1 MTLPGL
7 SRFSRFAACAVL
19 LLVMTGAALTS
30 SRDRPRLPWL
40 SSVHEAVAIAVSVLL
55 VVLVIALFRS
65 SRQPVRRIGWIVLAV
80 LAIEMVSGYIPKQPE
95 AQAIWTFHAILSAFL
110 FASVAAVAL
119 ITSPPWQRDPDPV
132 QDYGWP
138 SLRFLS
144 DAAAALVALQVSFG
158 ASMRHGQIGV
168 LFHLLGAL
176 VVALF
181 IIVAGVF
188 STNQFPKHTVLRP
201 LAVSLMVV
209 TGIQVFLGM
218 TTFLM
223 RMVNGTGTIAWLI
236 ISAAHVVNGSL
247 TFAASVLLAIE
258 IRRDVRP
265 REAEKE

>member
-1 MTLPGL
+1 MTVPGL
-7 SRFSRFAACAVL
+7 NRFSRFAACAVL
-19 LLVMTGAALTS
+19 LLVMTGAAITS

-40 SSVHEAVAIAVSVLL
+40 ASVHEAVAIAVSLLL

-65 SRQPVRRIGWIVLAV
+65 SRRIGGIVLAL
-80 LAIEMVSGYIPKQPE
+80 LAIEVASGHVPKQPE
-95 AQAIWTFHAILSAFL
+95 AQVIWTFHAILSAFL
-110 FASVAAVAL
+110 FASVAAVVL

-144 DAAAALVALQVSFG
+144 DATAVLVALQVGFG

-188 STNQFPKHTVLRP
+188 ATNQFPTHRVLRP

-223 RMVNGTGTIAWLI
+223 RMMNGTGTIAWLI
-236 ISAAHVVNGSL
+236 ISVAHVVNGSL

>member
-1 MTLPGL
+1 MTVTGL

-19 LLVMTGAALTS
+19 LLVMTGAAITS
-30 SRDRPRLPWL
+30 SRDRPPLPWL
-40 SSVHEAVAIAVSVLL
+40 STVHEAVAIAVSLLL
-55 VVLVIALFRS
+55 VVLVIALFRYS
-65 SRQPVRRIGWIVLAV
+65 QWLIGWVILAL
-80 LAIEMVSGYIPKQPE
+80 LATEIVSGHVPKHPE
-95 AQAIWTFHAILSAFL
+95 AQAIWTLHAIFSAFL
-110 FASVAAVAL
+110 FASVAVVAL

-144 DAAAALVALQVSFG
+144 DAAAVLVALQVGFG

-168 LFHLLGAL
+168 MFHLLGAL
-176 VVALF
+176 VVAIF
-181 IIVAGVF
+181 IIIAGVF
-188 STNQFPKHTVLRP
+188 STNQFPKHAVLRP

-223 RMVNGTGTIAWLI
+223 RMMNGTGTIAWLI
-236 ISAAHVVNGSL
+236 ISVAHVVNGSL
-247 TFAASVLLAIE
+247 TFAASVLLAIA

-265 REAEKE
+265 REAERA

>member
-1 MTLPGL
+1 MAGL
-7 SRFSRFAACAVL
+7 NRFSRLNACAVL
-19 LLVMTGAALTS
+19 LLVITGAAITS

-40 SSVHEAVAIAVSVLL
+40 ASLHEAIAIGVSLLL
-55 VVLVIALFRS
+55 VGLVIALLRS
-65 SRQPVRRIGWIVLAV
+65 SRRQIGWIVLAL
-80 LAIEMVSGYIPKQPE
+80 LAIEIASGYVPKQPE
-95 AQAIWTFHAILSAFL
+95 AHGIWTFHAILSAFL

-144 DAAAALVALQVSFG
+144 DATAVLVALQVGFG

-188 STNQFPKHTVLRP
+188 ATNQFPKHRVLRP

-223 RMVNGTGTIAWLI
+223 RMMNGTGTIAWLI
-236 ISAAHVVNGSL
+236 ISVAHVVNGSL

-265 REAEKE
+265 REAEKES